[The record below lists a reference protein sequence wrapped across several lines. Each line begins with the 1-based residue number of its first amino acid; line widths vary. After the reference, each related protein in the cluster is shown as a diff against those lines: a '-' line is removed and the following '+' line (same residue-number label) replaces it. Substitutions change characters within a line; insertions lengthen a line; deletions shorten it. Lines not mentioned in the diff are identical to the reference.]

1 MKPQLFLAF
10 VILCFV
16 VIFSINSSS
25 VAAQPPESHVAVFT
39 NIANFATSELTSTVY
54 LPVVSNRWPPIP
66 YTPVASPIDNADRDN
81 GYTVYWAEQPSQLAD
96 TYVLQEAT
104 DAAFTTGVQTVCT
117 TAQLSCDV
125 SGKTPGT
132 YYYQIRGS
140 NSWGDSPWSNV
151 QSVVIYPLF
160 VGLNLRWD
168 GAGYIRGSSYYNVG
182 THDTRNL
189 SGLTDADTI
198 RSHGSAWYDPNPFN
212 WPSETWDSYYS
223 VSTGYF
229 KSSSV
234 PDDPAWKWD
243 NPWMLPY
250 DWSFSNGQTFAIDGQ
265 NFLVSGPY
273 AGTTSSGKAVQYWQ
287 LVNKGKFLYWDG
299 GGDWKQYVHI
309 GDITLWYDAG
319 NTRLLLYSSKL
330 RREYYKG
337 KLTADTVQYID
348 SLTASNSFPLLGNV
362 TQDTEVSEL
371 PVPQPGNRGQT
382 NHLNDRLLWNIGM
395 QADGI
400 HESGK

>member
-104 DAAFTTGVQTVCT
+104 DASFTTGVQTVC
-117 TAQLSCDV
+117 
-125 SGKTPGT
+125 
-132 YYYQIRGS
+132 
-140 NSWGDSPWSNV
+140 
-151 QSVVIYPLF
+151 
-160 VGLNLRWD
+160 
-168 GAGYIRGSSYYNVG
+168 YYNVG

-319 NTRLLLYSSKL
+319 NTRLLLYSSK
-330 RREYYKG
+330 
-337 KLTADTVQYID
+337 
-348 SLTASNSFPLLGNV
+348 TASNSFPLLGNV

-400 HESGK
+400 HERGK